1 MQKFKGVVLMK
12 RFVLILFS
20 VLLMCSFTT
29 VAGAKLGP
37 QYKNTN
43 NASLNFYINNK
54 GIAVINYTVSVKSD
68 VTDIAKAEVVIEK
81 HIIGPFW
88 KQVSEKQTDT
98 FSEKYHVKNVTFQL
112 NDEGRYRA
120 VFVCVVGEDTIK
132 LDSEFEFSRSFLPG
146 DVNDDSRVNA
156 ADARLILRYSAQ
168 LENSEMI
175 KQRGDINA
183 DGRITAFDAR
193 MLLRLSAALQ
203 QEDIL

>member
-1 MQKFKGVVLMK
+1 MK
-12 RFVLILFS
+12 KFVLILFS
-20 VLLMCSFTT
+20 VLLLCSFTT
-29 VAGAKLGP
+29 VAGAKMGP
-37 QYKNTN
+37 QYENMN

-54 GIAVINYTVSVKSD
+54 GLAIINYTVSVKSD
-68 VTDIAKAEVVIEK
+68 VTDVASAVVVIEK
-81 HIIGPFW
+81 HVLGPFW
-88 KQVSEKQTDT
+88 KQVAEKQTYT
-98 FSEKYHVKNVTFQL
+98 FSEKYHVKNLTFQL

-120 VFVCVVGEDTIK
+120 VLVCVVGEDTVK
-132 LDSEFEFSRSFLPG
+132 LNAEFEFNRSFLPG

-193 MLLRLSAALQ
+193 MLLRFAVALK
-203 QEDIL
+203 QEDML